1 MKIGKFEKLV
11 VNLHD
16 KTDNLIH
23 IRILKQALDH
33 GLVLKTFNR
42 ITMFN
47 QETWLKPYVDMNR
60 DLRKEKKKN
69 WFWKIYFF
77 KLINGVFFVKTTEN
91 VRKDR
96 DIKLV
101 STEAGR
107 NYLVSDAEARFDTS
121 NFKLDNP
128 LS

>member
-42 ITMFN
+42 I
-47 QETWLKPYVDMNR
+47 R

-77 KLINGVFFVKTTEN
+77 KLINGVFFVKTTES